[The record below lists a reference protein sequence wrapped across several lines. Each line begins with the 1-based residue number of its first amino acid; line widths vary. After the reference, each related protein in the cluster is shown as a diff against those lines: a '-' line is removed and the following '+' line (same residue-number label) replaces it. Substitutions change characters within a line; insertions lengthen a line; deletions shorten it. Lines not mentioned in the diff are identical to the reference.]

1 MEHIAAIMM
10 LVGCSQG
17 NIECKELPAP
27 AVGFETAEECQELL
41 RPSINEVRKGYKI
54 VYGKCAEIDPA
65 LYIEDATIT
74 WDITPSNELDVQ
86 ITFDE
91 PASPVMVAEKADREA
106 VISN

>member
-10 LVGCSQG
+10 LIGCNQG
-17 NIECKELPAP
+17 NMECKELPAP

-54 VYGKCAEIDPA
+54 VYGKCAAVDPA

-74 WDITPSNELDVQ
+74 WDITPANELDVR
-86 ITFDE
+86 ITFEE
-91 PASPVMVAEKADREA
+91 PASPVMVAEKVDRNA
-106 VISN
+106 VSTN

>member
-17 NIECKELPAP
+17 NLQCKELPAP
-27 AVGFETAEECQELL
+27 AVGFETAEECHELL
-41 RPSINEVRKGYKI
+41 QPSINDIRGKYKV

-74 WDITPSNELDVQ
+74 WNITPANELDVQ
-86 ITFDE
+86 VTLDD
-91 PASPVMVAEKADREA
+91 PAVPMVVAQKADHKEA
-106 VISN
+106 LNN